1 MKVAFL
7 FNHDAAHQSVHVLP
21 IMDALARQRPDAELV
36 AFVGGPSMREAV
48 LGGLTPQAALRT
60 RIEELTLAPPLAL
73 LGRALDPAMPASR
86 VGRLFFNRDRFRGV
100 DAIVAPERTSLQL
113 KDRLAPQGVK
123 FIHVRHGAG
132 DRAIGFHRSFS
143 KFDLLLLQGE
153 KYARRLRE
161 TGGLAG
167 NDYALIGYPKF
178 DRLITA
184 GPRPRL
190 FDNDRPTVVYNPHFA
205 PNYSSWFRW
214 GARVLDWF
222 AARRDFNLIFAPHVM
237 LFRRRAHIAT
247 EAFAAA
253 WRRDVAARHYSA
265 PNILIDVDSPRLFDM
280 TYMRAADLYLGDI
293 SSQIMEFLAEP
304 RPAVFL
310 DAHGTDWRGDPNYAA
325 WSLGDVVTR
334 IEDLGEGITRALAD
348 PTRHALEQKA
358 HFDYTF
364 SLTDEPSAVRAA
376 RAIIAFLER
385 GTARPEIR
393 ESKDAEDLY
402 TDSVREPRAQR
413 MRERA

>member
-21 IMDALARQRPDAELV
+21 IMDALARLRPDAELV
-36 AFVGGPSMREAV
+36 AFVGGPAMREAV
-48 LGGLTPQAALRT
+48 LDGLSPHAAART
-60 RIEELTLAPPLAL
+60 RMEELTLAPPLAL

-86 VGRLFFNRDRFRGV
+86 VGRLYFNRDRFRGV

-113 KDRLAPQGVK
+113 KDRLAPHGVK

-132 DRAIGFHRSFS
+132 DRAIGFHPSFAR
-143 KFDLLLLQGE
+143 FDLLLLQGE

-167 NDYALIGYPKF
+167 NDYALVGYPKF
-178 DRLITA
+178 DRLINA

-214 GARVLDWF
+214 GGRVLDWF
-222 AARRDFNLIFAPHVM
+222 AARPDFNLIFAPHVM

-247 EAFAAA
+247 DAPAFAF
-253 WRRDVAARHYSA
+253 RRNIAARHLTA

-310 DAHGTDWRGDPNYAA
+310 DAHGADWRGNPNYAA
-325 WSLGDVVTR
+325 WSLGEVVSR
-334 IEDLGEGITRALAD
+334 IEDLGDGVARALAD
-348 PTRHALEQKA
+348 PTRHALAQKA
-358 HFDYTF
+358 HFDDTF
-364 SLTDEPSAVRAA
+364 SLTGEPSAARAA
-376 RAIIAFLER
+376 RAIVAFLER
-385 GTARPEIR
+385 GKARSHWR
-393 ESKDAEDLY
+393 GHDDAQETH
-402 TDSVREPRAQR
+402 TDHCGEPRAR
-413 MRERA
+413 RLRERA